1 MDKYY
6 DLVRGKKN
14 IFRKESFPTIRYRE
28 LFRKYWKIL
37 KNLWKRK
44 NLQKF
49 FKKKFTEIQFKTNIH
64 NVYTSYF

>member
-28 LFRKYWKIL
+28 LFRKY
-37 KNLWKRK
+37 
-44 NLQKF
+44 
-49 FKKKFTEIQFKTNIH
+49 
-64 NVYTSYF
+64 